1 MQNLKILKYTLCIE
15 IGMIRRIVIPT
26 DGYGLEDHIIKY
38 VARAFPFAEFYII
51 SVINTYER
59 GVQLTN
65 LLYKEMKESAEKAVN
80 EGKEILEG
88 EGINNVKTRVLEGL
102 PSKKITEYAK
112 RRDADLIAL
121 RVYSRKTTA
130 SAQRIG
136 STVKNIL
143 KKCTIPVLTLA
154 EECNKLPIKKILFA
168 TDGTRRSERA
178 KNFAILFSSS
188 LNAELEVIH
197 VVPDENNSHHADSI
211 LKNAE
216 WKASFMDVKVKK
228 SLEHGDAVEKILEH
242 AKNNDI
248 LIIGAG
254 RKFLLWHYV
263 GHVTQAVCTHSPVP
277 VILVHCIKKRW
288 ERRMHRK

>member
-1 MQNLKILKYTLCIE
+1 MIE
-15 IGMIRRIVIPT
+15 KVVVPT
-26 DGYGLEDHIIKY
+26 DGYGLEDHVIKY
-38 VARAFPFAEFYII
+38 VARAFPFAEFYVI
-51 SVINTYER
+51 SVINTRER
-59 GVQLTN
+59 GVQLTT
-65 LLYKEMKESAEKAVN
+65 LLYKEMKESAEKAVKR
-80 EGKEILEG
+80 GKEILEE
-88 EGINNVKTRVLEGL
+88 EGIHNVKTRVLEGL

-112 RRDADLIAL
+112 ARDADLIAL

-130 SAQRIG
+130 SSQRIG

-143 KKCTIPVLTLA
+143 KRCTIPILTLA
-154 EECNKLPIKKILFA
+154 EECDKLPIKNVLFA

-188 LNAELEVIH
+188 LNANLEVLH
-197 VVPDENNSHHADSI
+197 VVPDGNNGRHADDI

-228 SLEHGDAVEKILEH
+228 SLERGDAVEKILEH
-242 AKNNDI
+242 AKENDVMI
-248 LIIGAG
+248 LGAG
-254 RKFLLWHYV
+254 RKFLLWPYV

-288 ERRMHRK
+288 EKRMHRK

>member
-1 MQNLKILKYTLCIE
+1 MIE
-15 IGMIRRIVIPT
+15 KVVIPT
-26 DGYGLEDHIIKY
+26 DGYGLEDHVIRY
-38 VARAFPFAEFYII
+38 VARAFPFAKFYVI
-51 SVINTYER
+51 SVINTHER
-59 GVQLTN
+59 GVQLTT
-65 LLYKEMKESAEKAVN
+65 LLYKEMKESAEKAVKN
-80 EGKEILEG
+80 GKEILEE
-88 EGINNVKTRVLEGL
+88 EGIHNIKTRVLEGI

-136 STVKNIL
+136 STVKNVL
-143 KKCTIPVLTLA
+143 RKCTIPVLTLA
-154 EECNKLPIKKILFA
+154 EECNKLPINNVLLA

-188 LNAELEVIH
+188 LNANLEVLH
-197 VVPDENNSHHADSI
+197 VVPDANNSHHADDL

-228 SLEHGDAVEKILEH
+228 SLEHGEIVENILRHAEENDAI
-242 AKNNDI
+242 
-248 LIIGAG
+248 IIGAG

-288 ERRMHRK
+288 EKRMHRK